1 MKANNQKATGLAVLI
16 TAAAVLC
23 GCGGS
28 KPANGGVSFYT
39 ANSAAD
45 SMAIADYDKPA
56 ESEEAEGVGTWTA
69 GKDET
74 AQTSEKLV
82 YRGSLTIET
91 KEYENSVKALR
102 DKIRSYNGIIES
114 ENEYEEGSYYLSNEL
129 KKLWS
134 LSMTV
139 RIPTERYEEFMSGG
153 ADIGNV
159 ISRSSSAENISRR
172 YNDVSAQI
180 EALEKQQKRLLEMM
194 DEAKTIEDMIA
205 VEDRLSEVQYQLNY
219 LKTDRESMDT
229 DVAYS
234 TITISLREVRIYAEV
249 NDTFFSRLANRF
261 SGGFRSF
268 GDTCGEVLLTIVY
281 RLPYLLIIGLILFIL
296 KKTGKIPHFKK
307 PAFLKRREKPEQKSE

>member
-1 MKANNQKATGLAVLI
+1 M
-16 TAAAVLC
+16 AAAE
-23 GCGGS
+23 
-28 KPANGGVSFYT
+28 YE
-39 ANSAAD
+39 
-45 SMAIADYDKPA
+45 KPA
-56 ESEEAEGVGTWTA
+56 ESEEAEGVGIWNSNQ
-69 GKDET
+69 DE
-74 AQTSEKLV
+74 AAPSSEKLV

-91 KEYENSVKALR
+91 KEYSSSIKALR
-102 DKIRSYNGIIES
+102 DQIRSFNGIIES

-153 ADIGNV
+153 TEIGNV

-205 VEDRLSEVQYQLNY
+205 VEDRLSEVQYQLNR

-234 TITISLREVRIYAEV
+234 TVNINLREVRVYAEV

-261 SGGFRSF
+261 SGGFRNF
-268 GDTCGEVLLTIVY
+268 TETCGELLLDIVY
-281 RLPYLLIIGLILFIL
+281 RLPYLLIIGLVLFIL
-296 KKTGKIPHFKK
+296 KKTGLIPHFKK
-307 PAFLKRREKPEQKSE
+307 PSFLKRREKPEEKAE